1 MRITILEDILSFKM
15 YFKFTIMK
23 KWYVL
28 IILMSLAYA
37 IMLNLGLSTQG
48 NRNLGSVCEGIEI
61 D

>member
-1 MRITILEDILSFKM
+1 
-15 YFKFTIMK
+15 MK